1 MLTITGITY
10 RIGGRLLLD
19 NASVQINA
27 GWKVG
32 LIGRNGSGKST
43 LLALIRGVVQPD
55 GGDLLMQKELRI
67 GFVAQEAPGGQ
78 TTPLDAV
85 LAADDERAS
94 LLAAADAEHDGAR
107 AAEIHERLLA
117 IDAHAA
123 PARAAGILDG
133 LGFDH
138 AAQHRPLASFSGG
151 WRMRVALAASLFAEP
166 DLLLLDEPTNHLDL
180 EAALWLSDFLRRYRR
195 TLLLVSHDRQFLN
208 DVATHTLHLSERK
221 LQLYT
226 GGYDSF
232 LKARR
237 EMLARQQALA
247 QQQELQRRHLQAFV
261 DRFRAKAS
269 KASQAQSRV
278 KALARLEPIALA
290 SNEASIPFEFPQP
303 AELAP
308 PLLTLDGVEVGYSPG
323 RPVLR
328 NLDLRLDPDDRIAL
342 LGANGNG
349 KSTLAKL
356 LAGSLTSESGHVFR
370 APKLRSG
377 FFAQHQIEALEAEQ
391 TPYDHLAAL
400 MPKAPPEQ
408 VRARL
413 ARFGFGQDKVFVK
426 ARNLSGGE
434 KARLNFALITHAAPP
449 LLILDEPTNHLDIEA
464 REALVT
470 AINDFAGAVVLV
482 SHDWHLLSLVADRL
496 WLVADGTARPFNGD
510 LDDYRRHLV
519 EVRATA
525 DAATRGQS
533 GAAPKKREA
542 RRAAADRRQA
552 QEPLR
557 RRVKEAERR
566 MGELAGRKATIDR
579 LLADPATYDA
589 KSAQVP
595 DLLRQQNDLGQLLA
609 AAEAEWL
616 AAAEAMENAED

>member
-1 MLTITGITY
+1 MLTITGVTY
-10 RIGGRLLLD
+10 RIAGRVLLD
-19 NASVQINA
+19 DASAQINA

-32 LIGRNGSGKST
+32 LIGRNGAGKST
-43 LLALIRGVVQPD
+43 LLALIRGTVQPD
-55 GGDLLMQKELRI
+55 AGDLLMQKDLRL
-67 GFVAQEAPGGQ
+67 GFVAQEAPGGE

-85 LAADDERAS
+85 LAADTERAR
-94 LLAAADAEHDGAR
+94 LLAAADTEHDGMR
-107 AAEIHERLLA
+107 AAEIQERLLA

-123 PARAAGILDG
+123 PARAASILDG

-138 AAQHRPLASFSGG
+138 AAQHRPLSSYSGG
-151 WRMRVALAASLFAEP
+151 WRMRVALAAALFPEP

-180 EAALWLSDFLRRYRR
+180 EAALWLADFLKRYRN
-195 TLLLVSHDRQFLN
+195 TILLVSHDRQFLN
-208 DVATHTLHLSERK
+208 DVATHTLHLSERR

-226 GGYDSF
+226 GGYDQF
-232 LKARR
+232 LRARR
-237 EMLARQQALA
+237 EHLARQQALA
-247 QQQELQRRHLQAFV
+247 QQQELQRKHLQSFV
-261 DRFRAKAS
+261 DRFRAKAT
-269 KASQAQSRV
+269 KASQAQSRL
-278 KALARLEPIALA
+278 KALAKLEPIALA
-290 SNEASIPFEFPQP
+290 SDEPSIPFDFPEAP
-303 AELAP
+303 ELAP
-308 PLLTLDGVEVGYSPG
+308 PLLTLDGVQVGYAPG
-323 RPVLR
+323 KPVLR
-328 NLDLRLDPDDRIAL
+328 DLDLRLDPDDRIAL

-356 LAGSLTSESGHVFR
+356 LAGSLDPEAGHLFR

-377 FFAQHQIEALEAEQ
+377 FFAQHQIEALEPEQ
-391 TPYDHLAAL
+391 SPYDHLAAL

-426 ARNLSGGE
+426 AGNLSGGE

-482 SHDWHLLSLVADRL
+482 THDWHLLSLVADRL

-510 LDDYRRHLV
+510 LEDYRKHLV
-519 EVRATA
+519 EVRAA
-525 DAATRGQS
+525 
-533 GAAPKKREA
+533 AAPQRERVELGPNKRDA

-557 RRVKEAERR
+557 RRIRAAERL
-566 MGELAGRKATIDR
+566 MGDLTARKSALDQV
-579 LLADPATYDA
+579 LADPATYE
-589 KSAQVP
+589 KSSAGVP
-595 DLLRQQNDLGQLLA
+595 ELLRQQTDLAQQLA

-616 AAAEAMENAED
+616 DAAEAMEQPEE